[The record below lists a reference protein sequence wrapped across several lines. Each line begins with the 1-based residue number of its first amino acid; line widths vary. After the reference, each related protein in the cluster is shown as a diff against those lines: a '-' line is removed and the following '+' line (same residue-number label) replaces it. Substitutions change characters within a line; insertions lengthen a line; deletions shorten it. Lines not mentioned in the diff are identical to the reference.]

1 MRLLQVIIALAI
13 VTVAREELVHLRLVY
28 DIELHLDL
36 FQLFLLARLA
46 PKLTTADRFQLFYI
60 DLYRPRGGYRVLLIS
75 G

>member
-1 MRLLQVIIALAI
+1 MAFAI
-13 VTVAREELVHLRLVY
+13 VTVAREELVHLRLID

-36 FQLFLLARLA
+36 FKLFLLARLA

-60 DLYRPRGGYRVLLIS
+60 DLDRPRGGHRVLLVS